1 MAHQW
6 GSLRGSH
13 EPLFCTGIARVV
25 VVVVMI
31 GVAAFVVVVVVVVVV
46 AVVVVVVVVVHVVVA
61 PVVVQDGLYTV
72 VWRRFVVVVEIVGT
86 QI

>member
-6 GSLRGSH
+6 GRLRGSH

-31 GVAAFVVVVVVVVVV
+31 GVAAFVVVVAV
-46 AVVVVVVVVVHVVVA
+46 AVVVVVVVVVA
-61 PVVVQDGLYTV
+61 PVVVLDGLYTV
-72 VWRRFVVVVEIVGT
+72 VWRRFVVVVEIVDT

>member
-6 GSLRGSH
+6 GRLRGSH

-31 GVAAFVVVVVVVVVV
+31 GVAAFVVVVVVV
-46 AVVVVVVVVVHVVVA
+46 AVVVVVVVVA

>member
-25 VVVVMI
+25 VVVVVI
-31 GVAAFVVVVVVVVVV
+31 GVAAFVVVVIVAVVV
-46 AVVVVVVVVVHVVVA
+46 AVVVVVA
-61 PVVVQDGLYTV
+61 PVVVLDGLYTV
-72 VWRRFVVVVEIVGT
+72 VWRRFVMVVEIVDT

>member
-31 GVAAFVVVVVVVVVV
+31 GVAAFVVVVDVVVI
-46 AVVVVVVVVVHVVVA
+46 VVVVVVVVVA
-61 PVVVQDGLYTV
+61 PVVVLDGLYTV
-72 VWRRFVVVVEIVGT
+72 VWRRFVVVVEIVDT

>member
-46 AVVVVVVVVVHVVVA
+46 VDVVVVVA
-61 PVVVQDGLYTV
+61 PVVVLDGLYTV
-72 VWRRFVVVVEIVGT
+72 VWLGLSWWLR
-86 QI
+86 

>member
-31 GVAAFVVVVVVVVVV
+31 GVAAFVVVVVVDVVVI
-46 AVVVVVVVVVHVVVA
+46 VVVVVVVVVA
-61 PVVVQDGLYTV
+61 PVVVLDGLYTV
-72 VWRRFVVVVEIVGT
+72 VWRRFVVVVEIVDT

>member
-25 VVVVMI
+25 VVVVVI
-31 GVAAFVVVVVVVVVV
+31 GVAAFVVVVVVVDVVV
-46 AVVVVVVVVVHVVVA
+46 IVVVVVVVVVA
-61 PVVVQDGLYTV
+61 PVVVLDGLYTV
-72 VWRRFVVVVEIVGT
+72 VWRRFVMVVEIVDT

>member
-31 GVAAFVVVVVVVVVV
+31 GVAAFVVVVVVVA
-46 AVVVVVVVVVHVVVA
+46 AVVVVVVVVVVVA
-61 PVVVQDGLYTV
+61 PVVVLDGLYTV
-72 VWRRFVVVVEIVGT
+72 VWRRFVVVVEIVDT

>member
-31 GVAAFVVVVVVVVVV
+31 GVAAFVVVVAV
-46 AVVVVVVVVVHVVVA
+46 AVVVVVVVVVVA
-61 PVVVQDGLYTV
+61 PVVVLDGLYTV
-72 VWRRFVVVVEIVGT
+72 VWRRFVMVVEIVDT

>member
-6 GSLRGSH
+6 GSLRGFH

-31 GVAAFVVVVVVVVVV
+31 GVAAFVVVVVVDVVV
-46 AVVVVVVVVVHVVVA
+46 AVVVVVVVVVA
-61 PVVVQDGLYTV
+61 PVVVLDGLYTV
-72 VWRRFVVVVEIVGT
+72 VWRRFVVVVEIVDT